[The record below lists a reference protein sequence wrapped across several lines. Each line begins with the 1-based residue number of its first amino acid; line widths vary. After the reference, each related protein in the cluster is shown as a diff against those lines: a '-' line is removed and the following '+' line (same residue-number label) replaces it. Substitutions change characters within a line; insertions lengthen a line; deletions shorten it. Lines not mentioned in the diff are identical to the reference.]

1 MSCKS
6 RVRTARSNNGK
17 TQTAVTPLAPVPRL
31 KGELRCR
38 ADPWRRQMRRAQ
50 MAPTR
55 DVPEAART
63 PARAVELIG
72 LGHGR
77 PRSVRSQDA
86 HLAPRRATD
95 LQGHIIVCEPSPV
108 LMAYYRYD
116 VDLRDAIF
124 TG

>member
-1 MSCKS
+1 M
-6 RVRTARSNNGK
+6 GG
-17 TQTAVTPLAPVPRL
+17 LVP
-31 KGELRCR
+31 
-38 ADPWRRQMRRAQ
+38 
-50 MAPTR
+50 
-55 DVPEAART
+55 
-63 PARAVELIG
+63 IF
-72 LGHGR
+72 
-77 PRSVRSQDA
+77 RSQDA

>member
-1 MSCKS
+1 VPMHGAAKCG
-6 RVRTARSNNGK
+6 ARRWH
-17 TQTAVTPLAPVPRL
+17 QCAMCPRL
-31 KGELRCR
+31 QD
-38 ADPWRRQMRRAQ
+38 A
-50 MAPTR
+50 
-55 DVPEAART
+55 
-63 PARAVELIG
+63 ARAVELIG

-86 HLAPRRATD
+86 HLAPRRVTD
-95 LQGHIIVCEPSPV
+95 LQGHTIVCEPSPV